1 MIISPQN
8 LTFLMIARRLT
19 WRRLVRSRASSAQNR
34 SQTLRWPGKMLISGF
49 GWRTDRELFYFK

>member
-1 MIISPQN
+1 
-8 LTFLMIARRLT
+8 MIARRLT

-49 GWRTDRELFYFK
+49 GWRT